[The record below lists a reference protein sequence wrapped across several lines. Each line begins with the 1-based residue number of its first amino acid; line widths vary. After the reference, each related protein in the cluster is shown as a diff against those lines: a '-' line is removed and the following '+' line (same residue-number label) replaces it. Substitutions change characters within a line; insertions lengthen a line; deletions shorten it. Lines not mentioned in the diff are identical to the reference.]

1 MLENAVLTFRPV
13 SQLQA
18 LLLLTP
24 DSLSR
29 RAHGRSD
36 SPAHTPFYRNHRRT
50 SATQKRHASTLK
62 RGMGSRDG
70 KTNGK
75 TNKQNL
81 NITLPDKCHVVPR
94 SDLSGVPH
102 SEISGL
108 LEDQIVTQGK
118 KIVWQSVRENLPQH
132 LRSALLPSGVT
143 RGIPERWLWHRF
155 FASERFCISNLSR
168 AQEGQ
173 QTLPN
178 WAQDAVPSTAR
189 RY

>member
-1 MLENAVLTFRPV
+1 MPGPLRHTARSKANKPAAHPSMLENAVLTFRPV

-50 SATQKRHASTLK
+50 STTPKGHASTLK

-75 TNKQNL
+75 TKKQNL

-94 SDLSGVPH
+94 SNLSGVNDC
-102 SEISGL
+102 L
-108 LEDQIVTQGK
+108 TRKFLAC
-118 KIVWQSVRENLPQH
+118 
-132 LRSALLPSGVT
+132 LRT
-143 RGIPERWLWHRF
+143 K
-155 FASERFCISNLSR
+155 
-168 AQEGQ
+168 
-173 QTLPN
+173 
-178 WAQDAVPSTAR
+178 
-189 RY
+189 

>member
-1 MLENAVLTFRPV
+1 MLENAVLTFRPA

-29 RAHGRSD
+29 RAHSRSD

-108 LEDQIVTQGK
+108 LEDQIAIQGK
-118 KIVWQSVRENLPQH
+118 NMSDNPSERNLPQQ

-143 RGIPERWLWHRF
+143 RGIPER
-155 FASERFCISNLSR
+155 
-168 AQEGQ
+168 
-173 QTLPN
+173 
-178 WAQDAVPSTAR
+178 
-189 RY
+189 